1 MARVEKQLARLGQR
15 EEKLHAA
22 MLASATDH
30 EKVLGLNRE
39 LREVVD
45 ERDPDCH
52 TSMAR
57 VELAAIQQEPDQ
69 DEGTRGGDDH
79 AHDERW
85 HRGPAEEPSRSETE
99 GYQQQDPKDASD
111 ESHPL

>member
-1 MARVEKQLARLGQR
+1 MSVADAGRAASAATSPPAGRPRGDVVRLSPAEAREARKTMARVEKQLARLAQR

-45 ERDPDCH
+45 ERE
-52 TSMAR
+52 SL
-57 VELAAIQQEPDQ
+57 ELEWLEAAEVV
-69 DEGTRGGDDH
+69 G
-79 AHDERW
+79 
-85 HRGPAEEPSRSETE
+85 
-99 GYQQQDPKDASD
+99 
-111 ESHPL
+111 